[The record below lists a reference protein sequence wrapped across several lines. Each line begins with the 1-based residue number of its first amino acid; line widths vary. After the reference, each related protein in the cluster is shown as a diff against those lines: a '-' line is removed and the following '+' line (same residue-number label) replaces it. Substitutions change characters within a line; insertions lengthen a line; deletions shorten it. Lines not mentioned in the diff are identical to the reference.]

1 MVISRRLKRFMVSVT
16 ATGQRRRSGQRQAY
30 PYFHPVRAISPLT
43 RRILAVNLI
52 ALFFLVAGM
61 LYLDEHRRGLLVD
74 ELQSLRGQA
83 NLFAAAIA
91 EGASVGEMPGEER
104 LNPVLAQQM
113 VRRLVQASGTRAR
126 LYDATGRA
134 IADSLLFKGP
144 AGVVEL
150 EELPPPPDKRQQL
163 REFLASYDR
172 LIQRLWSEEPLPL
185 YVDNPAHSAKDFPEA
200 LSALA
205 GKPGSEVRTDTQGSL
220 VLSVAVPVQRYT
232 QVVGALML
240 TRDSQPVDDAMVR
253 VRLDILKWFGI
264 ALGLTVLLSLYLA
277 GTIAYP
283 IRRLAAA
290 AEKVRRDRHGRHS
303 IPDFGRRTDEIGRL
317 AAALREMTEA
327 LWLRMD
333 AIERFAADVS
343 HEIKNPLT
351 SLRSAVE
358 TAARVNDPERR
369 QKLMNIIQEDV
380 GRLDRLITDISD
392 ASRLDAELSR
402 AKSAPVDIGQMLG
415 ALADI
420 TETAAAERD
429 IRLRLETTGNLTIQG
444 IEGRLVQV
452 FRNLIANALS
462 FTPPQTTIRLSACRS
477 GDTVIIEVSDEGPG
491 ISPGRENEIFQR
503 FYSLRPSGEKFGVHS
518 GLGLSISKQI
528 VDAHGGT
535 ITAAN
540 RERADGS
547 IAGATFTVRLPVSS

>member
-1 MVISRRLKRFMVSVT
+1 
-16 ATGQRRRSGQRQAY
+16 
-30 PYFHPVRAISPLT
+30 
-43 RRILAVNLI
+43 
-52 ALFFLVAGM
+52 M
-61 LYLDEHRRGLLVD
+61 LYLDEHRRGLIEE
-74 ELQSLRGQA
+74 ELLSLRGQA

-91 EGASVGEMPGEER
+91 EGANAGEISGDAR
-104 LNPVLAQQM
+104 LNPLLAQQM

-126 LYDATGRA
+126 LYDEKGLA

-144 AGVVEL
+144 AGVVES
-150 EELPPPPDKRQQL
+150 EELPPPADKRRQL
-163 REFLASYDR
+163 RDFLAGYDR
-172 LIQRLWSEEPLPL
+172 LLQRLWSQDPYPV
-185 YVDNPAHSAKDFPEA
+185 YVENPAATARDFPEVTSA
-200 LSALA
+200 LS
-205 GKPGSEVRTDTQGSL
+205 GKPQTELRSDASGGL
-220 VLSVAVPVQRYT
+220 VLSVAVPVLRYT

-240 TRDSQPVDDAMVR
+240 TRDSGPIDEAMVR

-264 ALGLTVLLSLYLA
+264 ALGLTILLSLYLA
-277 GTIAYP
+277 WTIAYP

-290 AEKVRRDRHGRHS
+290 AEKVRRDRHGRYS

-317 AAALREMTEA
+317 GAALKEMTEA

-333 AIERFAADVS
+333 AIERFAADVA

-402 AKSAPVDIGQMLG
+402 AKSTQVDLGRMLK
-415 ALADI
+415 ALVDV
-420 TETAAAERD
+420 TETAAAERE
-429 IRLRLETTGNLTIQG
+429 IRLTAETSGNLIIGG

-462 FTPPQTTIRLSACRS
+462 FTPPGGTIRMKAFRD
-477 GDTVIIEVSDEGPG
+477 GDAVVAEVIDEGPG
-491 ISPGRENEIFQR
+491 IPEGRENEIFQR
-503 FYSLRPSGEKFGVHS
+503 FYSLRPTGEKFGVHS

-528 VDAHGGT
+528 VEAHGGS
-535 ITAAN
+535 IMAAN
-540 RERADGS
+540 RRSSDNS
-547 IAGATFTVRLPVSS
+547 RIVGACFTVRLPVTS